1 MVLYIVY
8 TEPVQNRSGHE
19 PTGNE
24 VRVFCRDFDEKT
36 GVGKSK
42 YFTVEMQHIIPSFDL
57 TKDKINEHLTKIN
70 KELLFSPPEEHIDKA
85 LDRLIFLLGEE
96 YSSYRIR
103 FIEKYY
109 SEKKR
114 VIHAI
119 LDDLHD
125 KNSLPEYFLRQ
136 VTKIG
141 KDEKS
146 KPTRASFYSPST
158 YFRWLYPPFTV
169 VGEKDGQLVLP
180 KKIKSVEKEIILA
193 DKKCALDI
201 ETTEYE
207 NPKLERITNVV
218 LNFGNNEKNYIVT
231 SFEGTEKMFEEYLLI
246 YAKNTNEIKKNVER
260 IIHEED
266 PLILYGF
273 NIQFDQKKLRE
284 LGDEEYLPAVDF
296 SKPIFKSV
304 QGIKNMITRGRFTVD
319 TYGFRFL
326 NRNIY
331 KNNTLATHA
340 GIKKMFDHPHVE
352 LNTYLA
358 EHGDIDAVRKGWE
371 YVGQDGRVT
380 RRVGEEDID
389 NIVSRAL
396 FAKRT
401 LETICTAS
409 AKAIM
414 EDHWGKLF
422 YFRMNTYRN
431 RYEHGHHPIEFDTE
445 NKKDELLNLK
455 RNSCLED
462 KVSLV
467 YPKFFINAMWDM
479 VRGTTNSLNF
489 ATPDEKLNFC
499 QTLNGYVMH
508 ALAEYFELKKE
519 KPSSARLYAF
529 ESQYGIKFDVI
540 DSLLKK
546 NVEKMNE
553 LLKDSGLI
561 NYSKKFLYVKNPE
574 QIEKEK
580 LGFVFG
586 RGPTLFSGNKIISLI
601 GNRLIYQGFGLTR
614 GKKTSFDSDFAEEM
628 IMKRLLFTPEEEVI
642 EFARSKISD
651 LKAGCV
657 PKENLLFKRMIDE
670 KRHEYGIVEGKEMRA
685 MEFLLSDVLPDSE
698 FYVEN
703 FKRAFWDVL
712 SVDFRDLEGLEEVFK

>member
-1 MVLYIVY
+1 MVMYIVY
-8 TEPVQNRSGHE
+8 TEPVQNRVGHE

-24 VRVFCRDFDEKT
+24 VRVFCRDFDEKA

-42 YFTVEMQHIIPSFDL
+42 YFTTEMQHVIPSFDL
-57 TKDKINEHLTKIN
+57 KGSQIDEILAKHGKIFASSDDEG
-70 KELLFSPPEEHIDKA
+70 IDEKV
-85 LDRLIFLLGEE
+85 DRLIYLLNEDHRTIE
-96 YSSYRIR
+96 
-103 FIEKYY
+103 FIKKYY
-109 SEKKR
+109 SKEKR

-141 KDEKS
+141 KDGKS

-158 YFRWLYPPFTV
+158 YFRWLYPPFTIV
-169 VGEKDGQLVLP
+169 EEKDGQLILP

-304 QGIKNMITRGRFTVD
+304 QGIKNMITRGRFTAD
-319 TYGFRFL
+319 TYGFLFL
-326 NRNIY
+326 NKNIY
-331 KNNTLATHA
+331 KNNTLGTHA
-340 GIKKMFDHPHVE
+340 GVEKTLDHALLE
-352 LNTYLA
+352 LKSYLA
-358 EHGDIDAVRKGWE
+358 EQGDLKAALEVLK
-371 YVGQDGRVT
+371 YVAEDGNITYRI
-380 RRVGEEDID
+380 GEENID

-396 FAKRT
+396 FTKRT
-401 LETICTAS
+401 LETICTSS

-414 EDHWGKLF
+414 EDYWNKKF
-422 YFRMNTYRN
+422 FFRMNTYRN
-431 RYEHGHHPIEFDTE
+431 RYEHGHNPLEFDPE
-445 NKKDELLNLK
+445 NKKDELLNLE
-455 RNSCLED
+455 RNSCIEE

-467 YPKFFINAMWDM
+467 YPKFFINSMWDM
-479 VRGTTNSLNF
+479 VRGTTKTLRVE
-489 ATPDEKLNFC
+489 TPYEKLNFC
-499 QTLNGYVMH
+499 QTIHGYIMH

-519 KPSSARLYAF
+519 KPSPARIYAF
-529 ESQYGIKFDVI
+529 ESQYGIKFDTI
-540 DSLLKK
+540 DLLLKE
-546 NVEKMNE
+546 NFEKFNE
-553 LLKDSGLI
+553 LLKDAGLV
-561 NYSKKFLYVKNPE
+561 NFSKKFLCLKNPE

-586 RGPTLFSGNKIISLI
+586 TGPMISSGKKIVSLVD
-601 GNRLIYQGFGLTR
+601 GRLIYQGFGLTR
-614 GKKTSFDSDFAEEM
+614 GKKTSFDSEFAEEV
-628 IMKRLLFTPEEEVI
+628 IKKRLLFVPEEEII
-642 EFARSKISD
+642 EFAKSKIDGLRDGS
-651 LKAGCV
+651 V
-657 PKENLLFKRMIDE
+657 PKEDLLFKKMLDGRRYD
-670 KRHEYGIVEGKEMRA
+670 YGIVDGNDVHA
-685 MEFLLSDVLPDSE
+685 MEFLTSDVLPDSG

-712 SVDFRDLEGLEEVFK
+712 SVDFRDLEGLEDVFK